1 MLVWLVAENTTGVFV
16 ITNLTMGG
24 RKCRIVLV
32 NERTPRGMAE
42 DAGCGR
48 VRPATN
54 CAPITKKGD
63 MKVKELTEMMVKS
76 VVDYPEQVGVTEV
89 EGTDSLILEIRVAQE
104 DMGKVIGKSGRIINA
119 MRTVV
124 SAASAAKGGKRT
136 SLEIIEPEGERE
148 PKAASD
154 ESESQD
160 RWA

>member
-1 MLVWLVAENTTGVFV
+1 
-16 ITNLTMGG
+16 
-24 RKCRIVLV
+24 
-32 NERTPRGMAE
+32 
-42 DAGCGR
+42 
-48 VRPATN
+48 
-54 CAPITKKGD
+54 
-63 MKVKELTEMMVKS
+63 VKELTEVMVKS

-136 SLEIIEPEGERE
+136 SLEIIEPEESERRQSEESERE
-148 PKAASD
+148 PEAASD
-154 ESESQD
+154 ESGD